1 MNGPEHEQAPKSP
14 KGWGV
19 GIIQLIFVIGVI
31 GMAIG
36 LTQVL
41 KGRVSE
47 RAPQIADLRG
57 TSAITVRIAETET
70 LRFTPTL
77 RINGTV
83 QAAAEVSV
91 SPQVSGEIKFVSPAF
106 RAGADVQK
114 GDLLIEIDR
123 ADYVLAVQR
132 AESEIAAASSD
143 LQQLEAEAAIAV
155 QEWKELYP
163 GREVNPLAARIPQ
176 IEAAKARLASAEA
189 NKRTSELSLKR
200 TRIYAPT
207 QARVMSSSLDT
218 GQIVSPGQTVGRL
231 VALDSIELA
240 VPVSSDQLALIEPA
254 INRIARF
261 KLRRANG
268 VESEAVVTRID
279 ASLDPRTRL
288 SNLYLSPSESVDL
301 RIGDFVDVMIDADPI
316 EDAIT
321 IPATALTGQSEI
333 WVLEQGRLSARQ
345 VVVMGERAGGKTI
358 IVAPFDQADGVVA
371 LPPLEAEEGQQVGRR
386 GAEDVVMAAG
396 GGSDAAE

>member
-1 MNGPEHEQAPKSP
+1 MSVPEQEYTAKTS
-14 KGWGV
+14 KGWVIGL
-19 GIIQLIFVIGVI
+19 IQLVFVIGVI
-31 GMAIG
+31 GIAIG

-41 KGRVSE
+41 KGQVND

-57 TSAITVRIAETET
+57 ASEITVRVAETDT
-70 LRFTPTL
+70 VRFTPTI
-77 RINGTV
+77 RVNGTV

-114 GDLLIEIDR
+114 GDLLFEIDR
-123 ADYVLAVQR
+123 ADYILAVQR

-163 GREVNPLAARIPQ
+163 GREVNALAARIPQ
-176 IEAAKARLASAEA
+176 IDAAKARLASAEA
-189 NKRTSELSLKR
+189 NKRTSELSLQR

-207 QARVMSSSLDT
+207 EARVMSSSLDI
-218 GQIVSPGQTVGRL
+218 GQIVSPGQSVGRL

-240 VPVSSDQLALIEPA
+240 VPVSSEQLALIEPA
-254 INRIARF
+254 INRPAQF

-268 VESEAVVTRID
+268 VEREATVTRID

-288 SNLYLSPSESVDL
+288 SNLYLSPSENVDL
-301 RIGDFVDVMIDADPI
+301 RIGDFVDVTINADAI
-316 EDAIT
+316 ENAIT
-321 IPATALTGQSEI
+321 IPATALSGQSDI
-333 WVLEQGRLSARQ
+333 WVLQQDRLSARQ
-345 VVVMGERAGGKTI
+345 VVVLGERDGGSTI

-371 LPPLEAEEGQQVGRR
+371 LPPLEAQEGQQVGQRVT
-386 GAEDVVMAAG
+386 EDVVMAG
-396 GGSDAAE
+396 GGQSDAAE